1 MTTRLQPTLS
11 GIGLITGL
19 PVTVELSPSP
29 AGTGIM
35 FEIDGVFIPADPA
48 YAVNTERGVTLGKE
62 GKTLSIVEHFLSACA
77 MTHHTDLLLRVKG
90 APELPLLDGSALEW
104 VAFLSQAELPCFQS
118 TMTLT
123 QPVHYTDHEIQLSAT
138 PSDSLEI
145 TYAVDF
151 DHPDLKQ
158 AQWTWQA
165 SEGELLSAICPARTF
180 GFVSEL
186 PKLQASGLAKGVSLE
201 NTLGLYEDGQYT
213 TPLRMPDE
221 PIRHKILDFI
231 GDMMLCG
238 ICIPNMQAKFE
249 IRHGGHTSHLAF
261 GQQLRASL

>member
-1 MTTRLQPTLS
+1 MTTRLKPTLS

-29 AGTGIM
+29 AGSGIV

-48 YAVNTERGVTLGKE
+48 YAVNTDRGVTLGKN
-62 GKTLSIVEHFLSACA
+62 GKILSIVEHFLSACA
-77 MTHHTDLLLRVKG
+77 MTHHTDLLLSVKG
-90 APELPLLDGSALEW
+90 APELPLLDGSALGW
-104 VAFLSQAELPCFQS
+104 VEFLNPLPTS
-118 TMTLT
+118 RSPMKLT
-123 QPVHYTDHEIQLSAT
+123 QPVVYQDGEIKLSAT
-138 PSDSLEI
+138 PSDCLEI

-158 AQWTWQA
+158 AHWTWQA
-165 SEGELLSAICPARTF
+165 SEGELLDAICPARTF

-201 NTLGLYEDGQYT
+201 NTLGLYENGQYT
-213 TPLRMPDE
+213 TPLRMPNE
-221 PIRHKILDFI
+221 PIRHKVLDFI

-238 ICIPNMQAKFE
+238 ICVPDIRAKFE

-261 GQQLRASL
+261 GQRLGAGL